1 MSFRLYVCH
10 AIPFPIDGDVEILCK
25 NNKKYQ
31 EKQKNRRIILSSSRS
46 LKKGFPRLGG
56 SLFLC
61 ECSVLP
67 DYFFSS

>member
-31 EKQKNRRIILSSSRS
+31 EKQKIGGLFYHPPII
-46 LKKGFPRLGG
+46 KKRLPSFGG
-56 SLFLC
+56 KPFL
-61 ECSVLP
+61 VRV
-67 DYFFSS
+67 FRAA